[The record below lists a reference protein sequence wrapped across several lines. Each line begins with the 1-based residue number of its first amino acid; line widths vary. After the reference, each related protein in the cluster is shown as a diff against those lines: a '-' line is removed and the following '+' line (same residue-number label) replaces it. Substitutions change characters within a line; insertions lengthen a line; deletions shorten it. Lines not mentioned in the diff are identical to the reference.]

1 MQPETRDPDLA
12 TAPAAAAKYTCPMH
26 PEVVRDAPGVC
37 PLCGMAL
44 EPMAVTSEEPPNPE
58 LADMTRRFWIA
69 AAMGLPVFG
78 IAMSEMIAGVE
89 AVPLTRTASNWVQL
103 ACAVPVVL
111 WAGWP
116 FFERGWASVL
126 HRRPNMFTLIALG
139 VGAAFLYSLGA
150 TVAPGLF
157 PTGFQ
162 MANGGVEPYFDTAV
176 VIVTLVL
183 LGQVLELRARHRT
196 GAALRSL
203 LGLAPTVAHRVT
215 SDAEEDVPL
224 AHVQVGDLL
233 RVRPGERIPVDGV
246 VVRGHSSVDESMITG
261 EPIPIEKTDGAMA
274 VGGTL
279 NGTGGLVI
287 RAERVG
293 QETLLAQIVRMVSE
307 AQRSRAPIQ
316 RLADRLAAY
325 VVPVVVAVAGVA
337 FAAWG
342 LVGPEP
348 RFAQALLNAI
358 AVLIIACPC
367 ALGLATPIAIMV
379 GTGRGATAGILIRNA
394 EALEALE
401 GVDTLV
407 IDKTGTLTEGRP
419 SVRTVVSLAG
429 FEDNEVVQFAGGL
442 EQGSEHPLASAIV
455 AEAVRRDLPL
465 TPADDFSSDTGRGV
479 RGTVAGRRVAVGTAA
494 LMVKLGID
502 GAALA
507 QNAGELTKRGQ
518 TVVLVS
524 LDGALAGLIGI
535 DDPVKPTTPEAIR
548 QLRNDGLR
556 ILMLTGDNR
565 ATAVAVAREIG
576 LPAENVYAGM
586 LPADKQRVV
595 VDEQAA
601 GHTVAMAGDG
611 INDAPALAEAAV
623 GIAMGTGT
631 DIAMES
637 AGMTMVKGDLRAIAR
652 ARRLSRATM
661 RNVRQNLFLA
671 FVYNMIGVPVAAGVL
686 YPVAGILISPIW
698 ASAAM
703 TLSSLSVLLNS
714 LRLRGKIL

>member
-1 MQPETRDPDLA
+1 MQPGTRDPDLA
-12 TAPAAAAKYTCPMH
+12 TASAAAAKYTCPMH
-26 PEVVRDAPGVC
+26 PEVVRDGPGAC

-44 EPMAVTSEEPPNPE
+44 EPMIVTPEEPPNPE
-58 LADMTRRFWIA
+58 LSNMTHRFWIA
-69 AAMGLPVFG
+69 AALGLPVFI
-78 IAMSEMIAGVE
+78 IAMVEMIAGAE
-89 AVPLTRTASNWVQL
+89 ALPLARTASNWVQL
-103 ACAVPVVL
+103 ACAAPVVL

-116 FFERGWASVL
+116 FFQRGWASIL
-126 HRRPNMFTLIALG
+126 NRSPNMFTLISLG

-157 PTGFQ
+157 PAGFR
-162 MANGGVEPYFDTAV
+162 MAEGGVEPYFDTAV

-215 SDAEEDVPL
+215 VDAEEDVPL
-224 AHVQVGDLL
+224 AHVQVGDML

-246 VVRGHSSVDESMITG
+246 VVSGHSTVDESMITG
-261 EPIPIEKTDGAMA
+261 EPIPVEKTEGTVT

-293 QETLLAQIVRMVSE
+293 QETLLAQIVRTVSE
-307 AQRSRAPIQ
+307 AQLSRAPIQ

-325 VVPVVVAVAGVA
+325 VVPVVVAVAVVA
-337 FAAWG
+337 FTVWS
-342 LVGPEP
+342 LTGPEP
-348 RFAQALLNAI
+348 WFAQALLVAI

-367 ALGLATPIAIMV
+367 ALGLATPMGIMV
-379 GTGRGATAGILIRNA
+379 GTGRGATAGVLIRNA

-401 GVDTLV
+401 RVDTLV

-419 SVRTVVSLAG
+419 SVRTVVSLDG
-429 FEDNEVVQFAGGL
+429 FEDDEVVQLAGGL

-455 AEAVRRDLPL
+455 AEAVRRGMPL
-465 TPADDFSSDTGRGV
+465 APADDFSSDTGRGV
-479 RGTVAGRRVAVGTAA
+479 QGTVAGRRVAVGTAA

-502 GAALA
+502 EAVLA
-507 QNAGELTKRGQ
+507 EKADELTKQGQ

-524 LDGALAGLIGI
+524 LDDAPAGLIGI
-535 DDPVKPTTPEAIR
+535 TDPVKPTTPEAIR
-548 QLRNDGLR
+548 ELQNNGLR

-576 LPAENVYAGM
+576 LTSENVYAGM
-586 LPADKQRVV
+586 LPADKQSVV

-611 INDAPALAEAAV
+611 INDAPALAEATV

-637 AGMTMVKGDLRAIAR
+637 AGVTLVKGDLRAIAR

-671 FVYNMIGVPVAAGVL
+671 FLYNMIGVPVAAGVL
-686 YPVAGILISPIW
+686 YPFVGILVSPIW

-703 TLSSLSVLLNS
+703 TLSSLSVLVNS
-714 LRLRGKIL
+714 LRPRGKIL